1 MMSSGL
7 WDEGGYSG
15 VVRNMWLDDCCWYT
29 NSINIHPMY
38 MLNAGIHNIWM
49 MEKKD
54 VINMNKEL
62 FKWKLNGI

>member
-1 MMSSGL
+1 
-7 WDEGGYSG
+7 
-15 VVRNMWLDDCCWYT
+15 
-29 NSINIHPMY
+29 MY
-38 MLNAGIHNIWM
+38 MLNAGIRNIWM